1 MTERTDVFDREH
13 GYGIDDTASDAPTPG
28 FNDDGAGEDEVEALV
43 IDIAATRSE
52 MSQTVDELGDRL
64 APAAVAD
71 RAGSAVREATVGKIE
86 AKVNDMTTAASDLV
100 SNATETAQEAGG
112 GIVETI
118 RRNPVPAVMAGVGLG
133 WLWMN
138 RAPTSGPSWSG
149 RRSLR
154 TSWVAGDDGWRRSG
168 NAGTWGDRVG
178 STGSGDVGQAM
189 RARARDASTAVGD
202 AADNARRA
210 AENAMDDLG
219 STASRTADT
228 VGMTASDAVAQ
239 AQDAIES
246 NPLAFGALAVA
257 VGTAIGLALPATQAE
272 KRVMGPTGS
281 RLIDQVET
289 AVSEPLDQM
298 SSKQSQT
305 PSQV

>member
-1 MTERTDVFDREH
+1 MTERSDL
-13 GYGIDDTASDAPTPG
+13 YPASDDGSAASLM
-28 FNDDGAGEDEVEALV
+28 DDGADEPEVEALV

-64 APAAVAD
+64 APSAVAD

-100 SNATETAQEAGG
+100 SNASETAQEAGG

-138 RAPTSGPSWSG
+138 RAQPAGSSWSSG
-149 RRSLR
+149 RRAVG

-168 NAGTWGDRVG
+168 RAETWADRTGTSGP
-178 STGSGDVGQAM
+178 TGVGQAIGD
-189 RARARDASTAVGD
+189 RARDASTAVGD

-210 AENAMDDLG
+210 AGNAIDDIG

-228 VGMTASDAVAQ
+228 VGMTASDAMAQ

-272 KRVMGPTGS
+272 KRVMGTTGS

-298 SSKQSQT
+298 SRKQSKT
-305 PSQV
+305 ESRA

>member
-1 MTERTDVFDREH
+1 MGKGADEMTERGDRFDSADGGSTA
-13 GYGIDDTASDAPTPG
+13 GYMGDPAAEP
-28 FNDDGAGEDEVEALV
+28 EVEALV

-86 AKVNDMTTAASDLV
+86 AKVNDMSTAASDLV
-100 SNATETAQEAGG
+100 SNASETAQEAGG

-138 RAPTSGPSWSG
+138 RAQPSRSSWSSG
-149 RRSLR
+149 RRPVR
-154 TSWVAGDDGWRRSG
+154 TSWVAGDDGWRRSDG
-168 NAGTWGDRVG
+168 GTWADRMAT
-178 STGSGDVGQAM
+178 SESGGVGQAIGD
-189 RARARDASTAVGD
+189 RARGASAAVGD
-202 AADNARRA
+202 AADNARRSA
-210 AENAMDDLG
+210 GNAMDDLG

-228 VGMTASDAVAQ
+228 VGMTASEKMAQ

-272 KRVMGPTGS
+272 KRAMGTTGS
-281 RLIDQVET
+281 RLIDKVET
-289 AVSEPLDQM
+289 AVSEPLEQM
-298 SSKQSQT
+298 SNKQST
-305 PSQV
+305 SKSKG